1 MKKSSLINFTFEQ
14 FNFLAFLID
23 VSIAF
28 SDMSIPV
35 TEKFLYNFAILIETQ
50 PVPLPIS
57 NTFFFS
63 HFEKSFLTQSTIN
76 SVSGLG
82 IKVPGGVKNSS
93 L

>member
-1 MKKSSLINFTFEQ
+1 MKKSCLINLIFEQ
-14 FNFLAFLID
+14 FNFLAFVID

-28 SDMSIPV
+28 SDISIPV
-35 TEKFLYNFAILIETQ
+35 IEKFLYNFAMLIERH

-63 HFEKSFLTQSTIN
+63 NLEKSFRMQSTIN